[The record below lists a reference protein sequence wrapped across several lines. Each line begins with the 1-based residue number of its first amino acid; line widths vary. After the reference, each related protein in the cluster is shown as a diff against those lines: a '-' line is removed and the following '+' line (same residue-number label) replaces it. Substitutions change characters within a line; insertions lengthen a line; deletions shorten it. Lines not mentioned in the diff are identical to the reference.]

1 MSAPNEL
8 APTRHD
14 LPESVRAAVVA
25 LCNARLADAV
35 DLYTQ
40 TKQAHWNV
48 RGPNFIALHELFD
61 EIGEDV
67 EEYVDL
73 TAERAVQLGG
83 TALGTARLAAAASTL
98 AEYPRAARTGREHVE
113 AMADALATYGRSV
126 RSAIDAAD
134 RLGDK
139 DAADL
144 FTEISRGVDRW
155 LWAVEAHVRA
165 NA

>member
-1 MSAPNEL
+1 MALPNEL
-8 APTRHD
+8 APTRND
-14 LPESVRAAVVA
+14 LPEPVRAAVVA

-35 DLYTQ
+35 DLYTR

-83 TALGTARLAAAASTL
+83 VALGTARVATAASTL
-98 AEYPRAARTGREHVE
+98 PEYPSTARTGREHVE
-113 AMADALATYGRSV
+113 ALADSLAAYGRAI
-126 RSAIDAAD
+126 RAAIDAAD

-155 LWAVEAHVRA
+155 LWMVEAHVRA